1 VAYVYQVSFDIRPDQ
16 MNELQIG
23 ASLERVLAYLRAL
36 LPGQPGHITSRA
48 FYSLDVP
55 DCTDLIFQSIWE
67 AWDDLEA
74 HRGSSLAENKVLT
87 EFQPHVTL
95 GDLVVRVYEEVA

>member
-1 VAYVYQVSFDIRPDQ
+1 MAYVYQVSFDIRPEQ
-16 MNELQIG
+16 MSELHIG
-23 ASLERVLAYLRAL
+23 ASLERALAYLRTL
-36 LPGQPGHITSRA
+36 LPGQAGHITSRA

-55 DCTDLIFQSIWE
+55 DRTHLIFQSIWE
-67 AWDDLEA
+67 GWDDLEA

-95 GDLVVRVYEEVA
+95 EDLDVRVYEEVA

>member
-1 VAYVYQVSFDIRPDQ
+1 MAYVYQVSFDIRPDQ
-16 MNELQIG
+16 MSELQVG
-23 ASLERVLAYLRAL
+23 ASLERVLAYLRTL

-48 FYSLDVP
+48 FYSIDVP
-55 DCTDLIFQSIWE
+55 YRTNLIFQSTWE

-74 HRGSSLAENKVLT
+74 HRSSSLAENKVLA

-95 GDLVVRVYEEVA
+95 EDLEVHVYEEVA

>member
-1 VAYVYQVSFDIRPDQ
+1 MAYVYQVSFDIQPDQ
-16 MNELQIG
+16 MGELKVG
-23 ASLERVLAYLRAL
+23 ASLERVLAYLRTL

-55 DCTDLIFQSIWE
+55 DRTHIIFQSAWE

-74 HRGSSLAENKVLT
+74 HRSSSLAENKVLT

-95 GDLVVRVYEEVA
+95 EDLAVHVYEEVA

>member
-1 VAYVYQVSFDIRPDQ
+1 VAYVYQVSFDIRPEQ
-16 MNELQIG
+16 MSELRVG
-23 ASLERVLAYLRAL
+23 ASLERVLAYLRVL

-55 DCTDLIFQSIWE
+55 DRTHLIFQSMWE

-74 HRGSSLAENKVLT
+74 HRGSSLAEDKVLT

-95 GDLVVRVYEEVA
+95 EDLAVHVYEEVA

>member
-1 VAYVYQVSFDIRPDQ
+1 MAYVYQVSFDIRPEQ
-16 MNELQIG
+16 MSELQVG
-23 ASLERVLAYLRAL
+23 ASLERVLAYLRTL

-48 FYSLDVP
+48 FYSLDVV
-55 DCTDLIFQSIWE
+55 DRTHLIFQSIWE

-95 GDLVVRVYEEVA
+95 EALDVHVYEEVA